1 MAVLIMKT
9 LILTPDINLYGKAIL
24 LTCSLGCSNIAS
36 HLHSRWF
43 PQRDVNVVLI
53 HWLVKA
59 VIVLWGLLFI
69 PIFTLFNASALQHLL
84 SIAPALLLGKMGI
97 KIEYIIRRWYMRRQ
111 VSKTMSQKRYIHYKN
126 MSNKTMGLAVSIQ
139 KNKVNL
145 KNVHEHH
152 ARLDSQIKQYTL
164 RDIILVAIG
173 EEFIFRGFLW
183 QLSLLW
189 HEKVWVIISLILT
202 VVLFGAAHLTLGK
215 GQFLSKT
222 ILGIFCLLSVI
233 VSHSILPAI
242 IIHVIFNIY
251 AYKEMQLAYI

>member
-1 MAVLIMKT
+1 MVVLIMKT
-9 LILTPDINLYGKAIL
+9 LILTHDINLYGKAIL

-53 HWLVKA
+53 HWLVKT

-69 PIFTLFNASALQHLL
+69 PIFTLFNASVLQQLI
-84 SIAPALLLGKMGI
+84 SIAPALLLAKMGI
-97 KIEYIIRRWYMRRQ
+97 KIEYVIQRWYMRRQ
-111 VSKTMSQKRYIHYKN
+111 ASKSMPQKRYIYYKN
-126 MSNKTMGLAVSIQ
+126 TSNKTMGLAVSFQ

-189 HEKVWVIISLILT
+189 HEKIWVIISLLLT
-202 VVLFGAAHLTLGK
+202 VILFGASHLTMGK

-222 ILGIFCLLSVI
+222 ILGMFCLVSVI
-233 VSHSILPAI
+233 VFHSILPGI
-242 IIHVIFNIY
+242 IIHVVFNIC
-251 AYKEMQLAYI
+251 AYKEMQLGYI